1 MKIGDKVI
9 INRILPLTA
18 TGRIK
23 PIKQCTISKTRQEI
37 ENERISFIDR
47 DGQRFVDMT
56 IPVVERKT
64 IFHPV
69 SEKITK
75 ANGNIIY
82 RLNKVNI
89 EQKEGILVGFL
100 KKKLSRE
107 YTSDVGKIPE
117 RGGVGFVNRIRRRD
131 RNRRSPNRV
140 DNFHKLDTAAIIA
153 LSNYKMVVVDV
164 KDLIFNN
171 IKTI

>member
-37 ENERISFIDR
+37 ENERIPFIDI
-47 DGQRFVDMT
+47 DGQRFVDAT
-56 IPVVERKT
+56 IPVAKTRT

-107 YTSDVGKIPE
+107 YTANVGKIPDSGE
-117 RGGVGFVNRIRRRD
+117 VLSRIARRRD

>member
-1 MKIGDKVI
+1 MRIGDKVI

-23 PIKQCTISKTRQEI
+23 PIKIGAINKTRQEI
-37 ENERISFIDR
+37 EDERTVFIDL
-47 DGQRFVDMT
+47 DGQRFVNPT
-56 IPVVERKT
+56 IPVTKRKT
-64 IFHPV
+64 IFHPI

-75 ANGNIIY
+75 SNGNVIY
-82 RLNKVNI
+82 RLNKVDI
-89 EQKEGILVGFL
+89 GQKEGMLVGFL

-107 YTSDVGKIPE
+107 YTSNVGKVPE
-117 RGGVGFVNRIRRRD
+117 RREVEFVNRIQRRD
-131 RNRRSPNRV
+131 RNRRSPNRI

>member
-23 PIKQCTISKTRQEI
+23 PIKMVKITKTRQEI
-37 ENERISFIDR
+37 EDERTTFVDL
-47 DGQRFVDMT
+47 DGQRFIDAT
-56 IPVVERKT
+56 IPVAKTRT

-75 ANGNIIY
+75 SNGNVIY
-82 RLNKVNI
+82 RLNKVDI
-89 EQKEGILVGFL
+89 GQKEGVLVGFL

-107 YTSDVGKIPE
+107 YTANVGKIPDSGE
-117 RGGVGFVNRIRRRD
+117 VLSRIARRRD